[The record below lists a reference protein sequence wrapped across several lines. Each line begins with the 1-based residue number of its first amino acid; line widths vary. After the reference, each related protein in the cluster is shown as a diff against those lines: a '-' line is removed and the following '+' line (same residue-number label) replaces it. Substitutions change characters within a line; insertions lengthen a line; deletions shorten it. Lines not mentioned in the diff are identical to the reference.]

1 LAAAKA
7 TQSAWHLVILAGDR
21 LMTSRGVAWAPD
33 AAVRLPPLA
42 GRPPCGIRGTAGN
55 GVTSVGRKSNQGS
68 VAGVQTSSPH
78 AKKPLGNPPA
88 INLLTRLVHWALE
101 SCNGSQGAGVLRTGQ
116 VQDIKITICGGE
128 SIGFLCNQ
136 LIPQVAN
143 FLLPLRCVHFSESL
157 VLSIIRRFSQ
167 PRPLTIFS
175 WH

>member
-1 LAAAKA
+1 MG
-7 TQSAWHLVILAGDR
+7 TGCCGP
-21 LMTSRGVAWAPD
+21 T
-33 AAVRLPPLA
+33 AAVGWPASMRHQGH
-42 GRPPCGIRGTAGN
+42 GRQWSHQCWTQKQSRF
-55 GVTSVGRKSNQGS
+55 GV
-68 VAGVQTSSPH
+68 GVQTSSPH